1 MVHLFALIS
10 ESLKKFIFKHNLNTH
25 FFNLLLFR
33 EPSHSNPSL
42 FNWHKLTCFIMFP
55 STCSQQFFL
64 LQSNFWRHFNIFSRA
79 SFQFFLKNAQLSTRS
94 LPTHAYI
101 LWYVH
106 IKTITSPD
114 HITLISIEPMY
125 IYICYDMFTSILLLQ
140 IFSLNF
146 HSISPISQKKNRK
159 PGVPTSQRS
168 KSLNK
173 FILFRIHG
181 TIPAIGPP
189 VRAPGHGW
197 SAGLSPKIEDTQRA
211 QHNLGGDH
219 SYVGMDQYLWK
230 YHF

>member
-1 MVHLFALIS
+1 
-10 ESLKKFIFKHNLNTH
+10 
-25 FFNLLLFR
+25 
-33 EPSHSNPSL
+33 
-42 FNWHKLTCFIMFP
+42 MFP

-79 SFQFFLKNAQLSTRS
+79 SFQFFFKERPAINPKSPNTCIYFMICSHKNNNFSRS
-94 LPTHAYI
+94 YNINFHRTYVYI
-101 LWYVH
+101 YMLRYVH
-106 IKTITSPD
+106 IN
-114 HITLISIEPMY
+114 
-125 IYICYDMFTSILLLQ
+125 FTSSDFLSQ
-140 IFSLNF
+140 FSLYFTNQ
-146 HSISPISQKKNRK
+146 PKKNRK

>member
-1 MVHLFALIS
+1 MFHHVSINMFSAVLFVTKQLLKTFQHLF
-10 ESLKKFIFKHNLNTH
+10 
-25 FFNLLLFR
+25 
-33 EPSHSNPSL
+33 
-42 FNWHKLTCFIMFP
+42 TCFFSVFFKERPAINP
-55 STCSQQFFL
+55 KSPNTCIYFMICSHK
-64 LQSNFWRHFNIFSRA
+64 NNNFSR
-79 SFQFFLKNAQLSTRS
+79 SYNINFHRT
-94 LPTHAYI
+94 
-101 LWYVH
+101 YV
-106 IKTITSPD
+106 
-114 HITLISIEPMY
+114 Y
-125 IYICYDMFTSILLLQ
+125 IYVTICSHQFYFFR
-140 IFSLNF
+140 FSLSIFTLF
-146 HSISPISQKKNRK
+146 HQSAKKNRK